1 MTMVLIY
8 LFGWDLNSDDQQ
20 KVSLNLQNLSLAW
33 CSFQWQFLL
42 IAQTRRMKNEMLNL
56 TKNLNSLHESKHM
69 KESLIFFL
77 GKIIDC

>member
-1 MTMVLIY
+1 MMLIY

-42 IAQTRRMKNEMLNL
+42 IAQTRRMIKSKNMVMMDQGWNGQ
-56 TKNLNSLHESKHM
+56 SK
-69 KESLIFFL
+69 
-77 GKIIDC
+77 